1 MNIIVTGCVGFIGF
15 HVTRDL
21 LKNKNNY
28 VIGIDSI
35 NNYYSKNLKF
45 HRLGL
50 LKNNKHDNFEFYKIN
65 LNNNHLLKKIFKKNV
80 SVVIHF
86 AAQAGVRYS
95 LENPRTYI
103 DNNLVSFF
111 NIIDLAKTYKI
122 KHFIFASSSSVY
134 GNSKKLPLK
143 EEFSTEAPL
152 SIYAATKKSNELI
165 AHSYSNM
172 FNLPCTGLR
181 FFTVYGPYGRPDMSL
196 FQFTKNIINGK
207 MINIYNFGKHYR
219 DFTYI
224 DDAVNFVKK
233 IIKKPSK
240 ELIPYQIFNVG
251 NSKPITLKNYINKIE
266 KILRLKAKKRFI
278 KAQIGDVYKTHAEI
292 KKIKK
297 VTNYSPKTKIEIG
310 LKKFI
315 NWYKTY
321 SIK

>member
-1 MNIIVTGCVGFIGF
+1 MNILVTGCAGFIGF
-15 HVTRDL
+15 HVARSL

-45 HRLGL
+45 HRLAL
-50 LKNNKHDNFEFYKIN
+50 LKNSKYNNFEFHKVN
-65 LNNNHLLKKIFKKNV
+65 LINNHPLKKIFKKNV
-80 SVVIHF
+80 SVVLHF

-111 NIIDLAKTYKI
+111 NIIDLAKTYKV

-143 EEFSTEAPL
+143 EEFSTDTPL

-207 MINIYNFGKHYR
+207 MIDIYNFGKHYR

-233 IIKKPSK
+233 IIKKPCK
-240 ELIPYQIFNVG
+240 ESIPYQIFNVG

-266 KILRLKAKKRFI
+266 KILKLKAKKRFI

-297 VTNYSPKTKIEIG
+297 VTSYSPSMKIEMG

-315 NWYKTY
+315 DWYKTY
-321 SIK
+321 FIK